1 MGNYAN
7 TNRMPLTRL
16 DLDFLPRMAIC
27 SSCGPSSKPRP
38 RHFARQ
44 CQLEAIKCPVRSSTS
59 CRCSFRRSRSNRAFG
74 PAKSDLMRGRTL
86 HWSGRKSLPLLDL
99 PSPLP
104 PSPPTSKSWP
114 EYRSSWA
121 PPRSS
126 RVALKSF
133 PRSSRSP
140 LAAVGRWCKGG
151 TQGGRWPPPPLCLL
165 NFVTP
170 RM

>member
-1 MGNYAN
+1 
-7 TNRMPLTRL
+7 MPLTRL
-16 DLDFLPRMAIC
+16 DLDCLSRMVRF
-27 SSCGPSSKPRP
+27 SSCCPSSKPRP

-86 HWSGRKSLPLLDL
+86 HWSVRKSLPLLDL

-121 PPRSS
+121 PRRSPS

-140 LAAVGRWCKGG
+140 LAAVGGARE
-151 TQGGRWPPPPLCLL
+151 GGRA
-165 NFVTP
+165 VAS
-170 RM
+170 

>member
-1 MGNYAN
+1 
-7 TNRMPLTRL
+7 MPLTRL
-16 DLDFLPRMAIC
+16 DLDCLSRMVRF
-27 SSCGPSSKPRP
+27 SSCCPSSKPRP

-59 CRCSFRRSRSNRAFG
+59 CRCSFRRSRSNRASG
-74 PAKSDLMRGRTL
+74 PSKSDLMRGRTL

-99 PSPLP
+99 PSP
-104 PSPPTSKSWP
+104 PTSKSWP
-114 EYRSSWA
+114 EYRSPWA
-121 PPRSS
+121 PRRCSS

-151 TQGGRWPPPPLCLL
+151 RAVASSSPLS
-165 NFVTP
+165 P
-170 RM
+170 

>member
-1 MGNYAN
+1 M
-7 TNRMPLTRL
+7 NRMPLTRL
-16 DLDFLPRMAIC
+16 DLDCLSRMVRF
-27 SSCGPSSKPRP
+27 SPCGPSSKPRP

-44 CQLEAIKCPVRSSTS
+44 CHLEAIKCPVR
-59 CRCSFRRSRSNRAFG
+59 F
-74 PAKSDLMRGRTL
+74 
-86 HWSGRKSLPLLDL
+86 LDEL
-99 PSPLP
+99 QVLFSPLEEQQGFRTCEIGFNEGSNTPLECSKIPPPSRPPFPP

-121 PPRSS
+121 PARSS

-133 PRSSRSP
+133 PRSSRFP
-140 LAAVGRWCKGG
+140 LTAVGRWRK
-151 TQGGRWPPPPLCLL
+151 GGRWPPPLCLL